1 MSELQCQKSH
11 IHGIKYNFFKM
22 EIKVDSDTLL
32 GIIMDVDR
40 RNFKLQKIKIR
51 QIICSSF
58 LI

>member
-1 MSELQCQKSH
+1 MSELQYQKSY
-11 IHGIKYNFFKM
+11 IHRIGYNFFKM

-32 GIIMDVDR
+32 GIIMVVDR

>member
-1 MSELQCQKSH
+1 MSELQYQKSY
-11 IHGIKYNFFKM
+11 IHRIGYNFFKM
-22 EIKVDSDTLL
+22 EIKVDSDTVL